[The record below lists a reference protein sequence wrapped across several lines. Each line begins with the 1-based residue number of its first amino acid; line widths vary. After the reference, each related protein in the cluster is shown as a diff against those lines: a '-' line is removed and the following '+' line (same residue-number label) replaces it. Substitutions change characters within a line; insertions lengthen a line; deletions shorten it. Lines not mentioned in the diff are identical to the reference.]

1 MDRNFLKTFFLISLV
16 AVLSVST
23 WSFAQEGYPLRAKF
37 PQVKYIT
44 TEALNKDYQKAII
57 VDVRSKIEFDVIHV
71 NKAVHEPITTA
82 LFVKN
87 LEKIRE
93 KTGATPIAFYCNG
106 HTCAK
111 SYEAAEMALKAG
123 FHNVYAYDAGIHDWA
138 KAYPDKTTLMGKT
151 PAPVDKLIS
160 KEMFEKRS
168 ISFTDFKKKAASA
181 DAMVIDAR
189 EPFQRKEIPQLPG
202 TLRNVPSDRLVE
214 LIKKGEF
221 KGNQLLILDAV
232 GKQVEWI
239 QYYLEAGGYD
249 NYYFLKKGVLSAV
262 EAGAVK

>member
-1 MDRNFLKTFFLISLV
+1 MGIVNAVWQIIAVLISVV
-16 AVLSVST
+16 AV
-23 WSFAQEGYPLRAKF
+23 AGAEEGYPLREKF
-37 PQVKYIT
+37 PQVKYMT
-44 TEALNKDYQKAII
+44 TEALNKDYQKVIV

-82 LFVKN
+82 LFTKN

-93 KTGATPIAFYCNG
+93 KSDALPIAFYCNG
-106 HTCAK
+106 HSCAK
-111 SYEAAEMALKAG
+111 SYEATEIAMKAG
-123 FHNVYAYDAGIHDWA
+123 FQNVYAYDAGIHDWA
-138 KAYPDKTTLMGKT
+138 KAHPEKTTLMGKS

-160 KEMFEKRS
+160 KEMFEKRTV
-168 ISFTDFKKKAASA
+168 SFADFKKKAASP

-189 EPFQRKEIPQLPG
+189 EPFQRKQIPQLPG

-214 LIKKGEF
+214 LIQKGEF

-239 QYYLEAGGYD
+239 QYYLEAGGYT

-262 EAGAVK
+262 EAGAV

>member
-1 MDRNFLKTFFLISLV
+1 MEKKLV
-16 AVLSVST
+16 NILVGAVAIVLSMMT
-23 WSFAQEGYPLRAKF
+23 QGYAEEGYPLRAKF
-37 PQVKYIT
+37 PQVKIIT
-44 TEALNKDYQKAII
+44 TETLSKDYQKIII

-93 KTGATPIAFYCNG
+93 KTGASPVAFYCNG

-111 SYEAAEMALKAG
+111 SYEAAEMAMKAG
-123 FHNVYAYDAGIHDWA
+123 FQNVYAYDGGIPDWV
-138 KAYPDKTTLMGKT
+138 KAHPEKTTLMGKS

-160 KEMFEKRS
+160 KETFEKRTL
-168 ISFTDFKKKAASA
+168 SFAEFKKRAASP
-181 DAMVIDAR
+181 DAMIIDAR

-214 LIKKGEF
+214 LIKKGDF

-239 QYYLEAGGYD
+239 QYYLEAGRYT
-249 NYYFLKKGVLSAV
+249 NYYFLKKGVLAAA

>member
-1 MDRNFLKTFFLISLV
+1 MGIVNAVWQIIAVLISVV
-16 AVLSVST
+16 AV
-23 WSFAQEGYPLRAKF
+23 AGAEEGYPLREKF
-37 PQVKYIT
+37 PQVKYMT
-44 TEALNKDYQKAII
+44 TEALNKDYQKVIV

-82 LFVKN
+82 LFTKN

-93 KTGATPIAFYCNG
+93 KSGALPIAFYCNG
-106 HTCAK
+106 HSCAK
-111 SYEAAEMALKAG
+111 SYEATEMAMKAG
-123 FHNVYAYDAGIHDWA
+123 FQNVYAYDAGIHDWA
-138 KAYPDKTTLMGKT
+138 KAHPEKTTLMGKS

-160 KEMFEKRS
+160 KEMFEKRTV
-168 ISFTDFKKKAASA
+168 SFADFKKKAASP

-189 EPFQRKEIPQLPG
+189 EPFQRKQIPQLPG

-214 LIKKGEF
+214 LIQKGEF

-239 QYYLEAGGYD
+239 QYYLEAGGYT

-262 EAGAVK
+262 EAGAV